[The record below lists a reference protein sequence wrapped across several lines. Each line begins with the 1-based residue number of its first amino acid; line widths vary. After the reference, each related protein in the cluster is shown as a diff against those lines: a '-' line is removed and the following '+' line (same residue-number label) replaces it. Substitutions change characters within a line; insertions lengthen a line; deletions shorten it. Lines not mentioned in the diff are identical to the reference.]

1 MASGYD
7 PNDGEKHDDG
17 PRMGSTRTST
27 HRPEYADDVPD
38 AGPLQLAQED
48 SLAEVERLHMMLA
61 KLHARLAP
69 VLLPDRGQPD
79 SEVASNTVKESK
91 PVTSYLRTREEGI
104 RLGVVRAQMVVDRL
118 IELLDV

>member
-7 PNDGEKHDDG
+7 RNDGEKYDG
-17 PRMGSTRTST
+17 PR
-27 HRPEYADDVPD
+27 PETGDDVPD

-69 VLLPDRGQPD
+69 VLIPERGQAD